1 MVVPHM
7 AGHTP
12 RRFQRAVIDVIV
24 EARESAGISQ
34 RELSDRLER
43 SKAYVHKIEAGQQ
56 LVPAYDMLLIAE
68 ALGLTFREFAERVEK
83 RL

>member
-1 MVVPHM
+1 M
-7 AGHTP
+7 
-12 RRFQRAVIDVIV
+12 IDAIV

-34 RELSDRLER
+34 RELSERLER
-43 SKAYVHKIEAGQQ
+43 SKAYMHKIEAGQQ

-68 ALGLTFREFAERVEK
+68 ALGLTFSEFVARVER

>member
-24 EARESAGISQ
+24 EARESAGLSQ
-34 RELSDRLER
+34 RELSERLER
-43 SKAYVHKIEAGQQ
+43 SKAYMHKIEAGQQ

-68 ALGLTFREFAERVEK
+68 ALGITFSEFADRVQN
-83 RL
+83 LL